1 MIDNL
6 NILYVLYSK
15 QISKVKKLS
24 RIMDMHYSVTSVVDN
39 EVTSV
44 IDSKV
49 TSNTYSQYKESML
62 LYGQLKKKEYKDKI
76 EYDCE
81 LIKFQVTTQQL
92 IEEYKV
98 FHDETKKELSPDQYN
113 RIKKLADGTL
123 LETKIHAQKES

>member
-1 MIDNL
+1 
-6 NILYVLYSK
+6 
-15 QISKVKKLS
+15 
-24 RIMDMHYSVTSVVDN
+24 MDMHYSVTSVVDN